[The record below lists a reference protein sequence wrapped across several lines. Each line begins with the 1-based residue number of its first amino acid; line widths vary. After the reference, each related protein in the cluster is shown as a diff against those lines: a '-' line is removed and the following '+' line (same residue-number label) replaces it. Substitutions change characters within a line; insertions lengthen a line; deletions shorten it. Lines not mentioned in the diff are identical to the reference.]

1 MTELETLMQSIAALE
16 AQRAILGDAV
26 VDAATWAGMLAFWRG
41 PGKRSRPWRCWG
53 WWPITRPSGV
63 KQSL

>member
-26 VDAATWAGMLAFWRG
+26 IMLGYGVGWACRRGLA
-41 PGKRSRPWRCWG
+41 
-53 WWPITRPSGV
+53 
-63 KQSL
+63 